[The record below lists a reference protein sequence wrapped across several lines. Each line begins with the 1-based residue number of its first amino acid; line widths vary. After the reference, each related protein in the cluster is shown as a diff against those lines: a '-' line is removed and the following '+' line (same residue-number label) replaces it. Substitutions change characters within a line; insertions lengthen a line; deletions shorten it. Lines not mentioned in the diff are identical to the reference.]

1 MDSFSQELI
10 SAGFSEAIKVLTEN
24 LLTASWSRDKD
35 SGKELLH
42 QFHEEITREKYLSQH
57 VASVLKIRT
66 LHKSDYDTQLDKIY
80 YPLTLYTA
88 STGDKITVDN
98 NVTIEHRGIIN
109 IIGIAGQG
117 KSTILR
123 KLFSEE
129 IKKGKRIPFFIE
141 LRNVEIEDILK
152 SYKNILNNIGLAL
165 DHDNG
170 EMLLQSGKVVLM
182 LDGFDEVKHDSR
194 IKIMNSIRELNQRYN
209 CPIIVTSRP
218 NTQIHTE
225 SGIYNLYIEDLNL
238 DDKLGILKVLSNDI
252 EYSELS
258 ELIKTNIS
266 LQNTISNPILVT
278 LLYYCYPYWDK
289 VPSNTSEF
297 YSKLFPTLYTRHD
310 MLKGYARERRS
321 HIEGNDS
328 LRCFEGLCFFTLT
341 SEAYDLNKGQLVEY
355 TRQALKSFNLDEND
369 SENLVSDIV
378 DITCLIQMDG
388 FDRFVFLHKS
398 VQEYYAAQA
407 MSKLPTPLKKD
418 VYSDILECIFTRDS
432 LDNMFGFLFSID
444 KESYKQ
450 YITIGFFESTG
461 LADVAR
467 RGEKEMHYFI
477 KNALS
482 NTHINGVKKDNQ
494 IILDNKI
501 SLENTLKVSALPLM
515 EGNIRTGDSDLQK
528 IFTAQIELGINAAEI
543 DNYRHTKKIMKQKYQ
558 TSKNSIEEKET
569 IRYQLNLHDY
579 LNDSMIYEDIFT
591 LFKTKIVDYNTHVYE
606 PTVQDAKDR
615 LNSLTRF
622 RLGR

>member
-1 MDSFSQELI
+1 M
-10 SAGFSEAIKVLTEN
+10 SAGFGEAIKVLTEH
-24 LLTASWSRDKD
+24 LLNSNWSRDKD
-35 SGKELLH
+35 GGRELLH
-42 QFHEEITREKYLSQH
+42 QFNEEIIREKYLSQH
-57 VASVLKIRT
+57 VANVLKIRT

-88 STGDKITVDN
+88 SNHDKITVN
-98 NVTIEHRGIIN
+98 NGLTIEHRGIVN

-129 IKKGKRIPFFIE
+129 IRNGKRIPFFIE
-141 LRNVEIEDILK
+141 LRNVEMDDILG
-152 SYKNILNNIGLAL
+152 SYKTILKNIGFAL
-165 DHDNG
+165 EHDNG

-194 IKIMNSIRELNQRYN
+194 IRVMNSIRELNQRYN
-209 CPIIVTSRP
+209 CPVIVTSRP

-225 SGIYNLYIEDLNL
+225 TGIYNLYIENLILN
-238 DDKLGILKVLSNDI
+238 DKLGILKVLSNDI
-252 EYSELS
+252 EYSKLS

-266 LQNTISNPILVT
+266 LQHTIANPILVT

-310 MLKGYARERRS
+310 MLKGYARERKS

-328 LRCFEGLCFFTLT
+328 LRCFEGLCFFTLI

-355 TRQALKSFNLDEND
+355 TRQALKSFNLNEND

-407 MSKLPTPLKKD
+407 ISKLPNPLKKD
-418 VYSDILECIFTRDS
+418 VYSDMLEYICNRDS
-432 LDNMFGFLFSID
+432 LDNMFNFLFFID
-444 KESYKQ
+444 NESYNQ

-467 RGEKEMHYFI
+467 RGDEEMHYFI
-477 KNALS
+477 KHATDS
-482 NTHINGVKKDNQ
+482 IYINGIKQDNK
-494 IILDNKI
+494 IILENKI
-501 SLENTLKVSALPLM
+501 SLENILKVSALPLM
-515 EGNIRTGDSDLQK
+515 EGKTRKENVILQNIFNKK
-528 IFTAQIELGINAAEI
+528 IESGINDAEI
-543 DNYRHTKKIMKQKYQ
+543 DNYRSTKDVIKQKFQ
-558 TSKNSIEEKET
+558 TSKNAIKEKEI
-569 IRYQLNLHDY
+569 IRYQFNLDNYLHD
-579 LNDSMIYEDIFT
+579 SGIYEEIFNE
-591 LFKTKIVDYNTHVYE
+591 FKTHIVDYNTNVYE
-606 PTVQDAKDR
+606 PAVQNAKDR
-615 LNSLTRF
+615 LNSLTRNF